1 MTSSRY
7 SATLIGAGSVG
18 LVLAASLAKAD
29 WDVSIV
35 GARTPLN
42 KISMQENGISSQY
55 SVKRVDV
62 NQDFKPPRVLIIAV
76 KSQQVETISHWLP
89 AFDSQNTTVLVAQNG
104 IDQRQTFRKYFSNS
118 PIIPAIIYFNAQRDK
133 PGSVNLRRI
142 GHQDVCLPQQDLTR
156 LLASAFSTGGLR
168 VLLTEDIQTRLWLK
182 LLANI
187 SVNPLTALTG
197 QPTRIMHR
205 SDIADSARALML
217 EALPVAQAEGA
228 KITIQDLEDTLKWI
242 STIPPESRSS
252 MLQDK
257 QAMVPLEYQALTGA
271 VVRAGARHSIPTPL
285 NELVLSLLAGSEIE
299 PPRDWRRPIHL
310 RRGSDE

>member
-18 LVLAASLAKAD
+18 LVLAASLAKAG

-35 GARTPLN
+35 GARMPLD
-42 KISMQENGISSQY
+42 KISLQDNGVSSEY
-55 SVKRVDV
+55 SVKTFDV
-62 NQDFKPPRVLIIAV
+62 NQSFTQPRVLIIAV

-89 AFDSQNTTVLVAQNG
+89 AFDSKSTTVLVAQNG
-104 IDQRQTFRKYFSNS
+104 VDQQQTFRNYFSNS
-118 PIIPAIIYFNAQRDK
+118 PIIPAVIYFNAQRDK

-142 GHQDVCLPQQDLTR
+142 GHEDVCLPQQDVTR

-168 VLLTEDIQTRLWLK
+168 VLLTEDIQTYLWLK

-197 QPTRIMHR
+197 QPTGIMHR
-205 SDIADSARALML
+205 LDIADSARALMF
-217 EALPVAQAEGA
+217 EALPVARAEGA
-228 KITIQDLEDTLKWI
+228 KITRQDVEAIMKWI

-257 QAMVPLEYQALTGA
+257 QAMAPLEYQALTGA
-271 VVRAGARHSIPTPL
+271 VVRAGARQSIPTPL
-285 NELVLSLLAGSEIE
+285 NKLILSLLAGSEAE
-299 PPRDWRRPIHL
+299 LLRD
-310 RRGSDE
+310 

>member
-18 LVLAASLAKAD
+18 LVLAASLAKAN
-29 WDVSIV
+29 WDVSIL
-35 GARTPLN
+35 GARTPLD
-42 KISMQENGISSQY
+42 KISMQENGIFSQY
-55 SVKRVDV
+55 FVKKF
-62 NQDFKPPRVLIIAV
+62 NTHQNFKPPNLLIIAV
-76 KSQQVETISHWLP
+76 KSQQVDTVSHWLP
-89 AFDSQNTTVLVAQNG
+89 AFDSKNTTVLVAQNG
-104 IDQRQTFRKYFSNS
+104 IDQRQIFQNYFSDS
-118 PIIPAIIYFNAQRDK
+118 PIIPAIIYFNAQRDN

-142 GHQDVCLPQQDLTR
+142 GHQDVFLPQQEQAH

-197 QPTRIMHR
+197 QPTGIIHR

-217 EALPVAQAEGA
+217 EALPVARAEGA
-228 KITIQDLEDTLKWI
+228 DITVQDVEDTLTWI

-257 QAMVPLEYQALTGA
+257 QAMVPSEYQALTGA
-271 VVRAGARHSIPTPL
+271 VVRAGARHNIPTPL
-285 NELVLSLLAGSEIE
+285 NKLVLSLLAGSEAE
-299 PPRDWRRPIHL
+299 LL
-310 RRGSDE
+310 RN

>member
-35 GARTPLN
+35 GARTPLD
-42 KISMQENGISSQY
+42 KISMQENGVFSNY
-55 SVKRVDV
+55 TVKQLNI
-62 NQDFKPPRVLIIAV
+62 NQEFNPQKILIIAV
-76 KSQQVETISHWLP
+76 KSQQVEAISHWLQH
-89 AFDSQNTTVLVAQNG
+89 FDSKNTTVLVAQNG
-104 IDQRQTFRKYFSNS
+104 IDQKKILKKYFYFS
-118 PIIPAIIYFNAQRDK
+118 PIIPAIIYFNAQRDS

-142 GHQDVCLPQQDLTR
+142 GHQDVCLPRQDLTR
-156 LLASAFSTGGLR
+156 LLASAFSIGGLR

-187 SVNPLTALTG
+187 SVNPLTTLTG
-197 QPTRIMHR
+197 QPTGIMQR

-228 KITIQDLEDTLKWI
+228 KITAQDVEDTLKWI

-285 NELVLSLLAGSEIE
+285 NELVLSLLAGTE
-299 PPRDWRRPIHL
+299 PTQDWRRAVFL
-310 RRGSDE
+310 S